1 MEAWWERGLG
11 ERCAADRVQ
20 LAVPA
25 GPGEGGRGLEG
36 GERFPVLRWSA
47 ASGAAREVRAQR
59 ECVGE
64 WTTNS
69 GLCQAAPEEEQ
80 VRTPARRLRLQT
92 QSLSALGIT
101 RGSCLLGG

>member
-1 MEAWWERGLG
+1 MRDVQQI
-11 ERCAADRVQ
+11 RCSS
-20 LAVPA
+20 LSLP
-25 GPGEGGRGLEG
+25 GPGERGRGLEG
-36 GERFPVLRWSA
+36 GERFPVFRWSA
-47 ASGAAREVRAQR
+47 ASGAACAVRAQH

-69 GLCQAAPEEEQ
+69 SLCQVVPEEEQ
-80 VRTPARRLRLQT
+80 VRNPARWLRLQT